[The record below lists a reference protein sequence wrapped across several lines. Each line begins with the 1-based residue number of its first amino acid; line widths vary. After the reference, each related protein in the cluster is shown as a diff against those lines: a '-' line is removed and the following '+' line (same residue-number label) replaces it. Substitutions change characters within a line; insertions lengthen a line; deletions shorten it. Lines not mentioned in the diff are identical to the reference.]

1 MGLSECKLNDSF
13 FNEKGIIALSD
24 TPSANGMTAAE
35 LKAAFDDLSKN
46 YVGESLN
53 NVIDILLAEGGAG
66 QIGTTISTD
75 NGNNV
80 QAVLND
86 ISNDL
91 NNINGSLTAHASNS
105 GNPHNVSPSQIGAV
119 AKSELTESVVNDNSK
134 VPTSKAVYD
143 QWLDTKAH
151 IDNHNNP
158 HEVSTVQIGA
168 VPVDALS
175 DVVVDDE
182 TLVPTSKA
190 VYTALASIAGE
201 SSGGGDMFKA
211 IYDSTNKL
219 TDIFVYADDAAS
231 EAQNAAQAYAEN
243 YAENYVEDYTAGYT
257 ASQISNHDSAAS
269 AHSSL
274 FQAKAER
281 KLFSASLS
289 TTWSGTAAP
298 YTQTIT
304 VSGILASDTPHVVP
318 VFSTNNDTAIGEL
331 EAWALINKA
340 IAGNGTITFS
350 CFTEKPEVA
359 VNLQIEVI
367 R

>member
-1 MGLSECKLNDSF
+1 MGLSECKLSESF

-91 NNINGSLTAHASNS
+91 NNVNVSLTAHVSNS
-105 GNPHNVSPSQIGAV
+105 GNPHNVSPEQIGAV
-119 AKSELTESVVNDNSK
+119 ANSKLTETIVNDNTK
-134 VPTSKAVYD
+134 VPTSKAVYN
-143 QWLDTKAH
+143 QWLDIKDH
-151 IDNHNNP
+151 MDDKSNP
-158 HEVSTVQIGA
+158 HEVSALQIGA
-168 VPVDALS
+168 VSMEALS
-175 DVVVDDE
+175 DTVVDDE
-182 TLVPTSKA
+182 SLVPTSKA
-190 VYTALASIAGE
+190 VYAALVSIGGE
-201 SSGGGDMFKA
+201 SASGGDMFKA

-231 EAQNAAQAYAEN
+231 EAQNAAQAYAEE
-243 YAENYVEDYTAGYT
+243 YTDSYVNSYTEAQLN
-257 ASQISNHDSAAS
+257 AHDSAAD
-269 AHSSL
+269 AHNSK
-274 FQAKAER
+274 FQTKAER
-281 KLFSASLS
+281 KLFTATISAS
-289 TTWSGTAAP
+289 WSGEEAP
-298 YTQTIT
+298 FTQSVSI
-304 VSGILASDTPHVVP
+304 SGILASDTPHITP
-318 VFSTNNDTAIGEL
+318 IFSTNSGTAAAEL

-340 IAGNGTITFS
+340 TADNGAILFS
-350 CFTEKPEVA
+350 CFAKKPAVA
-359 VNLQIEVI
+359 INVQIEVI